1 MTNRATRRAA
11 AAIALAALGGC
22 AASPPRDTAT
32 VVRGPAAVRAG
43 ADTAPRPAGRAADVQ
58 FMHHMMHHHA
68 QALVMTALVPEHTAR
83 EDLRRLA
90 RRIDL
95 SQRDEMELMRAWL
108 VARGA
113 SVPGSPAY
121 GGTGGHAHHTGA
133 SSMSMDMTAMPGML
147 TAAQL
152 GRLRGA
158 RGAEFDR
165 LFLEG
170 MIQHHEGAI
179 EMVAALFRTPGAGQ
193 DAELFRFASD
203 VDADQRAEIARMRQ
217 LLAAM
222 RP

>member
-1 MTNRATRRAA
+1 
-11 AAIALAALGGC
+11 
-22 AASPPRDTAT
+22 
-32 VVRGPAAVRAG
+32 
-43 ADTAPRPAGRAADVQ
+43 
-58 FMHHMMHHHA
+58 
-68 QALVMTALVPEHTAR
+68 
-83 EDLRRLA
+83 
-90 RRIDL
+90 
-95 SQRDEMELMRAWL
+95 
-108 VARGA
+108 
-113 SVPGSPAY
+113 
-121 GGTGGHAHHTGA
+121 
-133 SSMSMDMTAMPGML
+133 MSMDMTAMPGML